1 MLPNTPVQPIVT
13 PVFQPATQL
22 AEPIPVLDPNGLP
35 GLETREPISKARD
48 KTVSTQAVKR
58 LFIPLGIL
66 LLLLVGYNLF
76 IHRTARSTYRH
87 HLLTS
92 LSEIPLDTDFLFLGN
107 SLVEAGCDTSA
118 FRDGWPVP
126 QSAPKPVNIALGA
139 TSPVEHYLILKQALA
154 RPFHPKYL
162 IYGFFDDQ
170 LCAPARGDWA
180 DLVGNRAFSYYF
192 PDEAAGLYAPG
203 SLFKKWQLR

>member
-1 MLPNTPVQPIVT
+1 MPVIPTESVASPVFEPASDTACDDADEGRVTQPI
-13 PVFQPATQL
+13 
-22 AEPIPVLDPNGLP
+22 
-35 GLETREPISKARD
+35 
-48 KTVSTQAVKR
+48 KR
-58 LFIPLGIL
+58 LFLPLGIL
-66 LLLLVGYNLF
+66 LLILVGYNLL
-76 IHRTARSTYRH
+76 IHHTAKSTYRR

-107 SLVEAGCDTSA
+107 SLVEAGCDPST
-118 FRDGWPVP
+118 FREAWPAAP
-126 QSAPKPVNIALGA
+126 SAPKPVNIALGA
-139 TSPVEHYLILKQALA
+139 TSPVEHYLILKHALE
-154 RPFHPKYL
+154 RPIHPKYL

-170 LCAPARGDWA
+170 LNGPSRGDWA